1 MNKIK
6 LYKKI
11 LSHYIMTNIDEEEI
25 DSSSSTVDLNRQ
37 NNRDEIRNKLL
48 QDVYYE
54 NLELQNLSFSGF
66 FKRNKIL
73 IYSFLFSVCVGIVFL
88 IYMFY
93 G

>member
-1 MNKIK
+1 MIHNDD
-6 LYKKI
+6 
-11 LSHYIMTNIDEEEI
+11 DEII
-25 DSSSSTVDLNRQ
+25 DSTSSTIDLNRE
-37 NNRDEIRNKLL
+37 NNKDDMRNKLL

-73 IYSFLFSVCVGIVFL
+73 IYSFLFSVCVGIGFL